1 MIKKHSEIIVFLL
14 VAALVSFY
22 ISYLETKD
30 SSHQKVMESYSDSI
44 KVLNKKYFL
53 LKQQE
58 VSLRD
63 SLSETLNKLK
73 ATRESIT
80 IIKQQSYEKADS
92 VYNLSNNESLL
103 FLTEWLSKRDSVK

>member
-30 SSHQKVMESYSDSI
+30 SSYQKIIKSYNDSI
-44 KVLNKKYFL
+44 RVLNHNYLL
-53 LKQQE
+53 LKKKE
-58 VSLRD
+58 VILKD
-63 SLSETLNKLK
+63 SLHKTLDKLK
-73 ATRESIT
+73 STRASII
-80 IIKQQSYEKADS
+80 IIKQQSNEKADS